1 MATKKKPTKPP
12 ARTSKLD
19 VAPDYGDAP
28 DPDNAVSM
36 ASDALFRFLFHKE
49 FPDKPT
55 PSLVR
60 FLAMLVYTTDP
71 TAPTMNDVVALPFFT
86 QHATLEKLIRWSAED
101 GWASR
106 REKTWDTWHQR
117 VVEASAAAYVTFRT
131 GALAD
136 LSKLRASIMKKLDDK
151 VASATFG
158 DDSKTHELIRALT
171 MVLKQESELQVQA
184 SPTTRDTTPAAKS
197 VDGRII
203 EGQVGPSSATD
214 PITDP
219 LESKMSV
226 DEMRAA
232 AHAVMEFRRAQLLLE
247 TAAAA
252 ATPPTKP

>member
-1 MATKKKPTKPP
+1 MPTKKKPTKPP
-12 ARTSKLD
+12 ARTTKLD
-19 VAPDYGDAP
+19 AQPDYGTAP

-49 FPDKPT
+49 FPEKPT

-71 TAPTMNDVVALPFFT
+71 TAPTMNDVVALPFFA
-86 QHATLEKLIRWSAED
+86 QHASLEKLIRWSAED

-117 VVEASAAAYVTFRT
+117 VVDASAAAYVAFRT
-131 GALAD
+131 SALAD
-136 LSKLRASIMKKLDDK
+136 LSKLRANLMKKLDDK

-184 SPTTRDTTPAAKS
+184 SPTTRETAPAKS
-197 VDGRII
+197 VDGRVI
-203 EGQVGPSSATD
+203 EGQLGAPGATTD

-232 AHAVMEFRRAQLLLE
+232 AHAVMEFRRAQMLE
-247 TAAAA
+247 AASAP
-252 ATPPTKP
+252 ATPTKP